1 MTSTA
6 PQPGATVTD
15 APAPNQPQPP
25 RPRTVDHAIRLHGAT
40 IPDEF
45 AWMDQDEADLVEYL
59 TTENQYA
66 EALVASERALEDQL
80 VDEFTART
88 KQSDITVPTL
98 NGSYWYYTRSVE
110 GLNHALYCRCP
121 AVDETTLPPGAEDGA
136 EVPGEEV
143 LLDGN
148 ALVGPQGNFAVGAF
162 KISPNESLLA
172 YSVDGVGDDRHT
184 LRIRDLRV
192 GEDLPDALGHA
203 YFTCAWY
210 PDSRHLLYVRLD
222 EKNRPFQVRLHEL
235 GTDAADD
242 AVIWDEPDE
251 RFWVL
256 VAATRSQR
264 FMTIRLSSQTESEVL
279 LLDADSRA
287 RDPWPV
293 RPRRSGVH
301 YYVEHQT
308 ADHGDGRLL
317 VHHTEGEPGRTVD
330 QYDLDTGTWSH
341 FLGAGPD
348 EQITWVTA
356 FEHHVVV
363 NFKRV
368 MTSSVWIIDADE
380 TRHEVTFPGDLYNAL
395 PASNPRYHTRE
406 LRLFHSSPTTPDRVY
421 SVNLDTTGKTLL
433 RERPVMP
440 DPDGRPF
447 DPDDY
452 RAVREWAEGEDG
464 TQIPITVV
472 SRVDLPRDGS
482 APCVLYGYGAYDRS
496 ADMGF
501 SINRLS
507 LLDRGFS
514 YAVAHVRGGGE
525 LGSWWH
531 DEGRNVRK
539 KTSIA
544 DYLACAHHLVA
555 SGWTSHDRLLARG
568 SSAGGL
574 LVAAAMNTDPDAFGG
589 VVARVP
595 FVDPVLSMLDDREP
609 LTVTERDEWGDP
621 ADPEQFRYLLSYS
634 PYQNVT
640 ERRYPPVL
648 AIASRND
655 TRVRYQQAAKWVA
668 RLRSRATGGPF
679 LLWTDMTSGHRGRTG
694 RYDAL
699 RLEARIT
706 AWLVRQ
712 AEAASTD

>member
-6 PQPGATVTD
+6 PHPD
-15 APAPNQPQPP
+15 APVAIDEQPPP
-25 RPRTVDHAIRLHGAT
+25 RPRTVEHSLDLHGIT
-40 IPDEF
+40 VHDEF
-45 AWMDQDEADLVEYL
+45 AWMDQDEGELLEHLAAENRYVETQAAPL
-59 TTENQYA
+59 RTLEDR
-66 EALVASERALEDQL
+66 LVA
-80 VDEFTART
+80 EFTART
-88 KQSDITVPTL
+88 KQSDATVPTL

-110 GLNHALYCRCP
+110 GHNHALYCRCP
-121 AVDETTLPPGAEDGA
+121 ATDETMLPPGSEHGA
-136 EVPGEEV
+136 AIEGEQV

-148 ALVGPQGNFAVGAF
+148 ALVGAQGNFAVGAF
-162 KISPNESLLA
+162 KVSPDEQLLA

-184 LRIRDLRV
+184 LRIRDLRT

-210 PDSRHLLYVRLD
+210 PDSRHLLYVKLD
-222 EKNRPFQVRLHEL
+222 EKNRPYQVRLHAL
-235 GTDAADD
+235 GTSATEDP
-242 AVIWDEPDE
+242 VILEEPDE

-279 LLDADSRA
+279 LLDADPEA
-287 RDPWPV
+287 REPWSV
-293 RPRRSGVH
+293 RPRRPGIH
-301 YYVEHQT
+301 YYVEHQ
-308 ADHGDGRLL
+308 AVPGGEGRLL
-317 VHHTEGEPGRTVD
+317 VHHTEGAPGRTVD
-330 QYDLDTGTWSH
+330 QYDLDTETWSP
-341 FLGAGPD
+341 FLSAGPD

-356 FEHHVVV
+356 FQDHVVV

-368 MTSSVWIIDADE
+368 MTSSVWIIDAVGN
-380 TRHEVTFPGDLYNAL
+380 RHEVAFPGDLYNAL

-406 LRLFHSSPTTPDRVY
+406 LRLFHSAPVTPDRVY
-421 SVNLDTTGKTLL
+421 SVNLETGEQVLL
-433 RERPVMP
+433 RERPVLP
-440 DPDGRPF
+440 DPDGRHY

-452 RAVREWAEGEDG
+452 RAVREWAVAEDG
-464 TQIPITVV
+464 TRIPITVV
-472 SRVDLPRDGS
+472 SRVGLPRDGS

-531 DEGRNVRK
+531 DEGRGVRK
-539 KTSIA
+539 KTSVE
-544 DYLACAHHLVA
+544 DYLACARHLVA
-555 SGWTSHDRLLARG
+555 SGWTSHDRLFARG

-574 LVAAAMNTDPDAFGG
+574 LVAAAVNAGPDAFGG

-595 FVDPVLSMLDDREP
+595 FVDPVSSMLDDREP
-609 LTVTERDEWGDP
+609 LSVTERDEWGDP
-621 ADPEQFRYLLSYS
+621 ADPDQFRCLLSYS

-640 ERRYPPVL
+640 DRHYPPVL

-668 RLRSRATGGPF
+668 RLRDRASGGPF

-694 RYDAL
+694 RYEAW

-706 AWLVRQ
+706 AWLIRQ
-712 AEAASTD
+712 AGAPASTG